1 MRAVYPPHLRR
12 RVAGAVAA
20 VRRARSSAAP
30 RGAASLGST
39 AMALALLTT
48 PLLAHRA
55 ARAPRAR
62 AAPAVPRRG
71 STAPCCWAAPQEC
84 SSSLHRLGAR
94 SRLRRRACGSTPVPR
109 TCFDMVGALAAH
121 GTRHTHTHTWA
132 LVWPLCAHTA
142 AQCVC
147 AQAFPM
153 SLGLTRDAASSGSP
167 RSAVALRRPR
177 RRRRWHRTGAQRLGR
192 LG

>member
-1 MRAVYPPHLRR
+1 MPRSAASACAEPCGRRQPRTVGNGARAAHH
-12 RVAGAVAA
+12 
-20 VRRARSSAAP
+20 AAP
-30 RGAASLGST
+30 RAPRGT
-39 AMALALLTT
+39 RT
-48 PLLAHRA
+48 
-55 ARAPRAR
+55 ARARRTGGATAWLDGPVLLGGTAGVQQQP
-62 AAPAVPRRG
+62 APSRR
-71 STAPCCWAAPQEC
+71 SE
-84 SSSLHRLGAR
+84 
-94 SRLRRRACGSTPVPR
+94 RLRRRACGSTPVPR

-121 GTRHTHTHTWA
+121 GTRHTHTHAWA